1 MRSHK
6 KFGIEKEGNIYAQV
20 KELHKEQKR
29 DAGERMARSLKKVSK
44 DELQKKKKLRKLR

>member
-29 DAGERMARSLKKVSK
+29 DARERMARSLKKVSK
-44 DELQKKKKLRKLR
+44 DELQKKKRS